1 MNENHTFQTGWRNV
15 LSIEVTTVR
24 TVAQNNLCG
33 NLHTRAGAVTAANA
47 IDSVAQRKGSIEF
60 AVAASPHNTPQP
72 QGLVTARQHQVR
84 AIWREPGRPHGHGAL
99 ITCMEKKMAAFMQGT
114 PRDGESGFGK

>member
-72 QGLVTARQHQVR
+72 QGLVTARRHQLR
-84 AIWREPGRPHGHGAL
+84 AIWREPGRVHEVGVPLQRLHARARRDVPHSHGPVIA
-99 ITCMEKKMAAFMQGT
+99 
-114 PRDGESGFGK
+114 RRY

>member
-1 MNENHTFQTGWRNV
+1 MNENHTFQIGCRNV

-47 IDSVAQRKGSIEF
+47 IDSVAQRKGNIEF
-60 AVAASPHNTPQP
+60 AVVASPHNTPQP
-72 QGLVTARQHQVR
+72 QGLVTARRHQLR
-84 AIWREPGRPHGHGAL
+84 AIWREPGRPHPVGVPLQRLHALACRDVPHSHGLVKA
-99 ITCMEKKMAAFMQGT
+99 
-114 PRDGESGFGK
+114 RRH